1 MRVTAD
7 RLLGFVLLGL
17 AAFVA
22 VQALQWQIPFSYEP
36 VGPRAFPWGWPC
48 CCPSWPWCW

>member
-36 VGPRAFPWGWPC
+36 VRSEERRC
-48 CCPSWPWCW
+48 RERV